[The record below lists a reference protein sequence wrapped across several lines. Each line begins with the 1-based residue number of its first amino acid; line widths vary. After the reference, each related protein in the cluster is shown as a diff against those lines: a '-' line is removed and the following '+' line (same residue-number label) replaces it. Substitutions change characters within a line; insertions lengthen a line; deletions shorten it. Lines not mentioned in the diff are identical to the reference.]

1 MANYNSR
8 SFTLIETLIVS
19 AIIVVMS
26 GISIAV
32 FTSYK
37 DDRVLNAQV
46 SLFTRSLDI
55 AKSKAAAGDV
65 SLCTNSQ
72 TAHVNGYKL
81 IVDPTGI
88 KIQPGC
94 DTVPTPLFYSIPAN
108 IIIPT
113 LSLQFDSVNYR
124 GMSKV
129 FQIKNTETD
138 MCKFVRIDETGFV
151 TNGDC
156 RSCVCPTP

>member
-1 MANYNSR
+1 MANYNTR

-19 AIIVVMS
+19 AIIVLMS

-46 SLFTRSLDI
+46 SLLLRALDM
-55 AKSKAAAGDV
+55 AKNKAAAGDV
-65 SLCTNSQ
+65 SLCTNSA
-72 TAHVNGYKL
+72 TAHVNGYQL

-94 DTVPTPLFYSIPAN
+94 DTSPTPISYSFPSN

-124 GMSKV
+124 GISKV
-129 FQIKNTETD
+129 FQIKNTETNT
-138 MCKFVRIDETGFV
+138 CKFVRIDETGLV

-156 RSCVCPTP
+156 RLCVCPTP